1 MSTEIIIPD
10 TEMLELAKSSLQ
22 YANGYFSTFS
32 KSVGNDNSRFDND
45 LLYQLAV
52 ISVEK
57 YFIALLARYDW
68 NATHHMPIAMYK
80 EALQFEPELPVSV
93 KQTCILVGKFE
104 AICSIDGFGY
114 RQPSKDELIAMNEGI
129 KEIKVLVENRME
141 QIIEPAFKKKQWK
154 KHY

>member
-1 MSTEIIIPD
+1 
-10 TEMLELAKSSLQ
+10 
-22 YANGYFSTFS
+22 
-32 KSVGNDNSRFDND
+32 SVGNDNSRFDND

-52 ISVEK
+52 MSVEK

-93 KQTCILVGKFE
+93 KHTCILVGKFE

-141 QIIEPAFKKKQWK
+141 QIIEPAF
-154 KHY
+154 

>member
-10 TEMLELAKSSLQ
+10 KEMFELAKSSLQ

-32 KSVGNDNSRFDND
+32 KSVGNENSRFDND

-52 ISVEK
+52 MSVEK

-80 EALQFEPELPVSV
+80 EALQFEPELTDEM
-93 KQTCILVGKFE
+93 KQTAILVGKFE

-114 RQPSKDELIAMNEGI
+114 RIPSKDDLQSMKNGI
-129 KEIKVLVENRME
+129 LDIKLLVEKRLSE
-141 QIIEPAFKKKQWK
+141 IDVEKIEI
-154 KHY
+154 